1 MNRMKTSALLPY
13 FFLIALST
21 PALALPKYG
30 PDATPLSKRSNVEYF
45 KENAAADFWSL
56 IPYYLPQP
64 TKTGCSAA
72 NMAMVLNGA
81 RVGLPLTTADE
92 QVTFNNLLDKYSDD
106 RYKKA
111 MTFKMVKGVYFKHG
125 EVANSRLVE
134 VLKEASDKLKLT
146 SPDTKV
152 ELVNIDLKNL
162 DKSRQTFMDYLRK
175 NEKSAD
181 DFIMISFV
189 QGKLT
194 GDPEGLVGHV
204 ATIGA
209 YDEKRNL
216 VLIMDPDREWYEPY
230 WSPADKVFDAIQDPK
245 SDAEHPG
252 YIYFKVR

>member
-1 MNRMKTSALLPY
+1 MKTFLLYPSLLVLAL
-13 FFLIALST
+13 AT

-30 PDATPLSKRSNVEYF
+30 PDAVPLSKRSNLDYF
-45 KENAAADFWSL
+45 KENPAADFWSL
-56 IPYYLPQP
+56 IPYYLPQS

-72 NMAMVLNGA
+72 NLAMILNGA

-92 QVTFNNLLDKYSDD
+92 QVTFDNLLDKYTDD

-125 EVANSRLVE
+125 EVANSRLAE

-146 SPDTKV
+146 NPETKV
-152 ELVNIDLKNL
+152 ELVNIDPKNPA
-162 DKSRQTFMDYLRK
+162 KSRQTFYDNLK
-175 NEKSAD
+175 QNEKSAD
-181 DFIMISFV
+181 DFIVISFI

-194 GDPEGLVGHV
+194 GDPEGMVAHV

-216 VLIMDPDREWYEPY
+216 ILILDPDREWYEPY